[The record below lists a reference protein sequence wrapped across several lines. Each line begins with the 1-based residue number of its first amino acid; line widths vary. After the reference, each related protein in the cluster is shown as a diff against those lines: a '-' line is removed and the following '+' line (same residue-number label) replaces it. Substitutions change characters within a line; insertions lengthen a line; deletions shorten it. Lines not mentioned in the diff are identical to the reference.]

1 MMVETAVRLRAMK
14 AADIPAVLPMEHDLF
29 AEQAWTGDMLEEELA
44 DSDTRYYVVAVDDE
58 KIIGYAGLAAYRFE
72 AHVLTV
78 GTRGDRQGEGIG
90 RRLLEELLAEADR
103 RKAERVI
110 LEVRSDNAPAI
121 ALYESERFVAVGV
134 RKRYYQP
141 GNHDAVV
148 MVRE

>member
-1 MMVETAVRLRAMK
+1 MVETAVRLRAMT
-14 AADIPAVLPMEHDLF
+14 AIDIPAVLPMEHDLF
-29 AEQAWTGDMLEEELA
+29 AEQAWTADMLEEELA
-44 DSDTRYYVVAVDDE
+44 DADTRYYVVAVDDE
-58 KIIGYAGLAAYRFE
+58 EIVGYAGLAAYRYE

>member
-1 MMVETAVRLRAMK
+1 MVEIAARLRAMT
-14 AADIPAVLPMEHDLF
+14 ATDIPAVLPMEHDLF
-29 AEQAWTGDMLEEELA
+29 ADQAWTRTMLEEELA
-44 DSDTRYYVVAVDDE
+44 DSETRYYVVAVDDE
-58 KIIGYAGLAAYRFE
+58 EIVGYAGLAAYRFE

-90 RRLLEELLAEADR
+90 RRLLGELLAEADR

-141 GNHDAVV
+141 GDHDAVV

>member
-1 MMVETAVRLRAMK
+1 MVQTAVRLRAMT

-29 AEQAWTGDMLEEELA
+29 AEQAWTGDMLDEELA
-44 DSDTRYYVVAVDDE
+44 DPDTRHYVVAVDDE
-58 KIIGYAGLAAYRFE
+58 EIVGYAGLAAYRFE

-90 RRLLEELLAEADR
+90 RRMLRELLAEADR

-141 GNHDAVV
+141 GDHDAVV